1 MTMTDPIADLLTRI
15 RNASSALH
23 KNVKIPAS
31 KIKNEIVRV
40 LKEEGYIENSEIIK
54 AEPQDVLKV
63 YLKYTPENKP
73 VIINLSRISKPGLR
87 KYSSSKSVPQVMGG
101 LGIAILST
109 PKGILTDRQA
119 KRENIGGEV
128 LCYVW

>member
-23 KNVKIPAS
+23 KNVEIPAS